1 MAAPLE
7 ENDTDLFKDDYYAIL
22 NLPKDA
28 SKDDVNNAY
37 RKFSK
42 IFHPDKHQDPLKKKN
57 AEQMFG
63 KLKRAHE
70 VLSDEHKRVIYDLYG
85 EKGLETYGMEVI
97 SRTKTPA
104 EIIAEYERFQKE
116 QEDRRLQQQ
125 TNPRGQVTI
134 GLNATDLFDRYAGY
148 EEYEDYE
155 EPRFPTVEI
164 NNMNIS
170 QTVECPLTVK
180 DTVVVGGTM
189 STQNGRGSGV
199 FLATWRR
206 LLSNK
211 SWAELETTV
220 GTSKSVNLKVSRQL
234 TKRIIGTASCGLH
247 ATDRGFRPGVSSVLI
262 VQLDQNLQ
270 GRITWN
276 VLFPSFLATSVIY
289 DTQNHHA
296 LFSIQLGIMSTFV
309 IGSYTRK
316 FQEMEGKARVAI
328 KAGTFGII
336 FEYGVEK
343 RITKFSTLGATVVLG
358 VPTGVLLKI
367 KLNRGQ
373 QTFNFPIMLSEQIL
387 PSAIFY
393 GTFIPIFA
401 YFVIKKIIIDPFL
414 QEQTKKE
421 AEKKRQ
427 EHSDKVAQ
435 RKREAEA
442 AVELMK
448 ETVERSIEVEEKK
461 MGLVIIKALYGKLVG
476 MEGEMAQH
484 DCIDV
489 TIPIQALVKDSKLIV
504 PDTTSKS
511 NLPGFYDPTLGDEK
525 QLYIKYKFHNRLHV
539 VTLRDEE
546 PIRLPQQ
553 KHRVKDELE
562 PSNNSSAEGPRS

>member
-7 ENDTDLFKDDYYAIL
+7 EDDADLFKDDYYAIL

-42 IFHPDKHQDPLKKKN
+42 IFHPDKHQDPLKKKD

-134 GLNATDLFDRYAGY
+134 GLNATDLFDHYASY
-148 EEYEDYE
+148 EEYE
-155 EPRFPTVEI
+155 EPHFPTVEI
-164 NNMNIS
+164 NTMNIS

-180 DTVVVGGTM
+180 DTVVVGGTL

-211 SWAELETTV
+211 SWAELETTI
-220 GTSKSVNLKVSRQL
+220 GTSTSMNLKVSRQL
-234 TKRIIGTASCGLH
+234 TKRIVGTASC
-247 ATDRGFRPGVSSVLI
+247 VLV

-276 VLFPSFLATSVIY
+276 VLLPSFLATSVIY
-289 DTQNHHA
+289 DTQKHHA
-296 LFSIQLGIMSTFV
+296 LFSIQLGILSSFV

-316 FQEMEGKARVAI
+316 FQEIEGKARVAI

-343 RITKFSTLGATVVLG
+343 RITKFSTLGATVILG
-358 VPTGVLLKI
+358 IPTGVMLKI

-393 GTFIPIFA
+393 GTFMPIFA
-401 YFVIKKIIIDPFL
+401 YFVVKKIIINPFL
-414 QEQTKKE
+414 QEQNKKE
-421 AEKKRQ
+421 IEKKRQ
-427 EHSDKVAQ
+427 EHADKVAQ

-461 MGLVIIKALYGKLVG
+461 TGLVIVKALYGKLVG
-476 MEGEMAQH
+476 MEGEMARQE
-484 DCIDV
+484 CIDV

-504 PDTTSKS
+504 PDTASKS

-553 KHRVKDELE
+553 S
-562 PSNNSSAEGPRS
+562 PNQATGSGT

>member
-7 ENDTDLFKDDYYAIL
+7 EDDADLFKDDYYAIL

-42 IFHPDKHQDPLKKKN
+42 IFHPDKHQDPLKKKD

-134 GLNATDLFDRYAGY
+134 GLNATDLFDHYASY
-148 EEYEDYE
+148 EEYE
-155 EPRFPTVEI
+155 EPHFPTVEI
-164 NNMNIS
+164 NTMNIS

-180 DTVVVGGTM
+180 DTVVVGGTL

-211 SWAELETTV
+211 SWAELETTI
-220 GTSKSVNLKVSRQL
+220 GTSTSMNLKVSRQL
-234 TKRIIGTASCGLH
+234 TKRIVGTASC
-247 ATDRGFRPGVSSVLI
+247 VLV

-276 VLFPSFLATSVIY
+276 VLLPSFLATSVIY
-289 DTQNHHA
+289 DTQKHHA
-296 LFSIQLGIMSTFV
+296 LFSIQLGILSSFV

-316 FQEMEGKARVAI
+316 FQEIEGKARVAI

-343 RITKFSTLGATVVLG
+343 RITKFSTLGATVILG
-358 VPTGVLLKI
+358 IPTGVMLKI

-393 GTFIPIFA
+393 GTFMPIFA
-401 YFVIKKIIIDPFL
+401 YFVVKKIIINPFL
-414 QEQTKKE
+414 QEQNKKE
-421 AEKKRQ
+421 IEKKRQ
-427 EHSDKVAQ
+427 EHADKVAQ

-461 MGLVIIKALYGKLVG
+461 TGLVIVKALYGKLVG
-476 MEGEMAQH
+476 MEGEMARQE
-484 DCIDV
+484 CIDV

-504 PDTTSKS
+504 PDTASKS

-553 KHRVKDELE
+553 KHRVRDEPE
-562 PSNNSSAEGPRS
+562 PSNNSSSEGPRS